1 MKQISL
7 SILLTLLMSMAGIK
21 AYAYDIAVENA
32 DGVNIYY
39 NYYNEG
45 KELQVTFL
53 SSEIFYQKNAYVGNV
68 VIPEEVTYMNRTRK
82 VTSIGSDAFKY
93 SSLTSVTIPNSVTSI
108 GSYAFESCYS
118 LTSVTIPNSVTSI
131 GSYAFESCYSLTSVT
146 IPNSVTSIGD
156 GAFQGCHGLTSVT
169 ISDITAWLS
178 ISFADSESNPLYYA
192 HHLFLNGEEVKD
204 LTIPNSVTSIG
215 NGTFSGCSSLTSITI
230 GNGVTSIG
238 GNAFSYCSSLTSV
251 TIPNSVTSIGGYAFQ
266 RCSSLTSVTIGNSV
280 TTIGY
285 SAFSDCSSLTS
296 VTIPNSVT
304 SIGYYAFSDCSSL
317 TSVTIPNSVTSIGD
331 YAFYGCSS
339 LTSIISKMMNPC
351 KIPSNCFTKDH
362 YYNSTLYIPEGTTE
376 KYKTTDFW
384 SNFLFVEEG
393 DPSGGDSPEPEPQ
406 KCSKP
411 IIRYKNGQLTFD
423 CATEGATCYYSIT
436 DSDIKSGNGEK
447 VDLTV
452 TYHVSVYAVKQ
463 GCYNSD
469 EATATLCWI
478 DVDPKAEGIENG
490 VANVKAMPVLIQG
503 EEGVLHISGAPE
515 GTAINVYEIGGQL
528 VGFAKAY
535 SDTTIIP
542 TTLPQGSI
550 AIVKIGEKA
559 IKVLMK

>member
-32 DGVNIYY
+32 DGVTIYY

-118 LTSVTIPNSVTSI
+118 LTSVN
-131 GSYAFESCYSLTSVT
+131 

-178 ISFADSESNPLYYA
+178 ISFAGSESNPLCYA
-192 HHLFLNGEEVKD
+192 YHLFLNGEEVKD

-215 NGTFSGCSSLTSITI
+215 DYTFSGCSSLTS
-230 GNGVTSIG
+230 
-238 GNAFSYCSSLTSV
+238 V
-251 TIPNSVTSIGGYAFQ
+251 TIPSSVTSIGGYAFQ

-304 SIGYYAFSDCSSL
+304 SIGDYAFS
-317 TSVTIPNSVTSIGD
+317 
-331 YAFYGCSS
+331 GCSS

-452 TYHVSVYAVKQ
+452 TYHVSVYAAKQ

-478 DVDPKAEGIENG
+478 DVDPKMEGIENG

-528 VGFAKAY
+528 VGSAKAS

-542 TTLPQGSI
+542 TTLSQGSI

>member
-1 MKQISL
+1 ML
-7 SILLTLLMSMAGIK
+7 
-21 AYAYDIAVENA
+21 
-32 DGVNIYY
+32 NI
-39 NYYNEG
+39 
-45 KELQVTFL
+45 F
-53 SSEIFYQKNAYVGNV
+53 
-68 VIPEEVTYMNRTRK
+68 
-82 VTSIGSDAFKY
+82 SDC

-108 GSYAFESCYS
+108 GIYAFSGCRS

-131 GSYAFESCYSLTSVT
+131 GNSAFRFC
-146 IPNSVTSIGD
+146 
-156 GAFQGCHGLTSVT
+156 
-169 ISDITAWLS
+169 
-178 ISFADSESNPLYYA
+178 SN
-192 HHLFLNGEEVKD
+192 
-204 LTIPNSVTSIG
+204 
-215 NGTFSGCSSLTSITI
+215 
-230 GNGVTSIG
+230 
-238 GNAFSYCSSLTSV
+238 LTSV

-266 RCSSLTSVTIGNSV
+266 RCSSLTSVTIPNSV

-285 SAFSDCSSLTS
+285 S
-296 VTIPNSVT
+296 
-304 SIGYYAFSDCSSL
+304 AFSDCSSL

-384 SNFLFVEEG
+384 SNFVFVEEG

-452 TYHVSVYAVKQ
+452 TYYVSVYASKQ

-478 DVDPKAEGIENG
+478 DVDPKMEGIENG

-503 EEGVLHISGAPE
+503 EDGVLQISGVPE
-515 GTAINVYEIGGQL
+515 GTTINVYEIGGQL

>member
-1 MKQISL
+1 MQ
-7 SILLTLLMSMAGIK
+7 T
-21 AYAYDIAVENA
+21 
-32 DGVNIYY
+32 IYY

-131 GSYAFESCYSLTSVT
+131 GSYAFESCYSLTSVN

-178 ISFADSESNPLYYA
+178 ISFAGSESNPLCYA
-192 HHLFLNGEEVKD
+192 YHLFLNGEEVKD

-215 NGTFSGCSSLTSITI
+215 DY
-230 GNGVTSIG
+230 
-238 GNAFSYCSSLTSV
+238 AFQWCSSLTSV
-251 TIPNSVTSIGGYAFQ
+251 TIPNSVTSIGNSAFYYCSNLTSVTIPNSVTSIGNSAFYYCSNLTSVTIPSSVTSIGGYAFQ

-304 SIGYYAFSDCSSL
+304 SIGDYAFS
-317 TSVTIPNSVTSIGD
+317 
-331 YAFYGCSS
+331 GCSS

-452 TYHVSVYAVKQ
+452 TYYVSVYASKQ

-478 DVDPKAEGIENG
+478 DIDPKMEGIEND

-503 EEGVLHISGAPE
+503 EDGVLRITGAPE

-542 TTLPQGSI
+542 TTLPPGSI

>member
-1 MKQISL
+1 MK
-7 SILLTLLMSMAGIK
+7 
-21 AYAYDIAVENA
+21 Y
-32 DGVNIYY
+32 
-39 NYYNEG
+39 
-45 KELQVTFL
+45 
-53 SSEIFYQKNAYVGNV
+53 
-68 VIPEEVTYMNRTRK
+68 
-82 VTSIGSDAFKY
+82 KY
-93 SSLTSVTIPNSVTSI
+93 SGCSNLTSVTIPNSVTSI
-108 GSYAFESCYS
+108 GNSAF
-118 LTSVTIPNSVTSI
+118 
-131 GSYAFESCYSLTSVT
+131 AFC
-146 IPNSVTSIGD
+146 
-156 GAFQGCHGLTSVT
+156 
-169 ISDITAWLS
+169 
-178 ISFADSESNPLYYA
+178 SN
-192 HHLFLNGEEVKD
+192 
-204 LTIPNSVTSIG
+204 
-215 NGTFSGCSSLTSITI
+215 
-230 GNGVTSIG
+230 
-238 GNAFSYCSSLTSV
+238 LTSV

-266 RCSSLTSVTIGNSV
+266 RCSSLTSVTI
-280 TTIGY
+280 
-285 SAFSDCSSLTS
+285 
-296 VTIPNSVT
+296 
-304 SIGYYAFSDCSSL
+304 
-317 TSVTIPNSVTSIGD
+317 PNSVTSIGD
-331 YAFYGCSS
+331 YAFSGCSS

-411 IIRYKNGQLTFD
+411 IIGYKNGQLTFD

-452 TYHVSVYAVKQ
+452 TYHVSVYAAKQ

-478 DVDPKAEGIENG
+478 DVDPKMEGIENG

-542 TTLPQGSI
+542 TTLPPGSI

>member
-45 KELQVTFL
+45 KELEVTFL

-131 GSYAFESCYSLTSVT
+131 GSYAFESCYSLTSVN

-178 ISFADSESNPLYYA
+178 ISFAGSESNPLCYA

-215 NGTFSGCSSLTSITI
+215 DYTFHG
-230 GNGVTSIG
+230 
-238 GNAFSYCSSLTSV
+238 CSSLTSV
-251 TIPNSVTSIGGYAFQ
+251 TIPNSVTSIGNSAFSFCSNLTSVTIPSSVTSIGGYAFQ
-266 RCSSLTSVTIGNSV
+266 RCSSLTSVTI
-280 TTIGY
+280 
-285 SAFSDCSSLTS
+285 
-296 VTIPNSVT
+296 PNSVT
-304 SIGYYAFSDCSSL
+304 SIGYAVF
-317 TSVTIPNSVTSIGD
+317 
-331 YAFYGCSS
+331 AGC
-339 LTSIISKMMNPC
+339 I
-351 KIPSNCFTKDH
+351 
-362 YYNSTLYIPEGTTE
+362 
-376 KYKTTDFW
+376 
-384 SNFLFVEEG
+384 
-393 DPSGGDSPEPEPQ
+393 
-406 KCSKP
+406 
-411 IIRYKNGQLTFD
+411 
-423 CATEGATCYYSIT
+423 
-436 DSDIKSGNGEK
+436 
-447 VDLTV
+447 
-452 TYHVSVYAVKQ
+452 
-463 GCYNSD
+463 
-469 EATATLCWI
+469 
-478 DVDPKAEGIENG
+478 
-490 VANVKAMPVLIQG
+490 
-503 EEGVLHISGAPE
+503 
-515 GTAINVYEIGGQL
+515 
-528 VGFAKAY
+528 
-535 SDTTIIP
+535 
-542 TTLPQGSI
+542 
-550 AIVKIGEKA
+550 
-559 IKVLMK
+559 